1 MDNQTGITCS
11 SVDLRIASDLKS
23 GVIEALN
30 PQEHVQILQDAG
42 NVLKVQVTRWNTP
55 IVGYVLK
62 SSIIVPKVNLQI
74 FPLVDLG
81 NNIEIPSVPAS
92 VPLATFLTWLNS
104 QSESPWLPADYL
116 DSIKNG
122 QKPSVGAL
130 IRQTIADHQ
139 ADWNAWVS
147 EVTQQARQ
155 TTATLDEW
163 LVILAGGRTMWSFRT
178 ERLFSQPSD
187 GAAPAWVTRNDV
199 LLWTGHVVFN
209 NKEPK
214 YKLWYQV
221 KFTKLD
227 KEFQGWYKAS
237 LLEEFIVPTPDTD
250 LTDPANKA
258 KVFDLS
264 HPLLRLPADPEID
277 AARKAGLRGA
287 QYININAAT
296 GWSKVNHNLCGQF
309 CVAALG
315 GSDVIP
321 FLKLWIASYKN
332 AKDILRNDSGTTIL
346 DLESMLDTIKKTYEY
361 FRAEASVIPLTPGYL
376 QKVLDSGRMV
386 LAGTGINTAEG
397 QLKWSYPSRHW
408 VVIEDIIRVANSGWM
423 RLYNP
428 FSDKEEVCPYDMVF
442 DAVSGTVIGLLVTPT
457 HP

>member
-1 MDNQTGITCS
+1 
-11 SVDLRIASDLKS
+11 
-23 GVIEALN
+23 
-30 PQEHVQILQDAG
+30 
-42 NVLKVQVTRWNTP
+42 
-55 IVGYVLK
+55 
-62 SSIIVPKVNLQI
+62 
-74 FPLVDLG
+74 
-81 NNIEIPSVPAS
+81 
-92 VPLATFLTWLNS
+92 
-104 QSESPWLPADYL
+104 
-116 DSIKNG
+116 
-122 QKPSVGAL
+122 
-130 IRQTIADHQ
+130 
-139 ADWNAWVS
+139 
-147 EVTQQARQ
+147 
-155 TTATLDEW
+155 
-163 LVILAGGRTMWSFRT
+163 
-178 ERLFSQPSD
+178 
-187 GAAPAWVTRNDV
+187 
-199 LLWTGHVVFN
+199 
-209 NKEPK
+209 
-214 YKLWYQV
+214 
-221 KFTKLD
+221 
-227 KEFQGWYKAS
+227 
-237 LLEEFIVPTPDTD
+237 LEEFIVPTPDTD
-250 LTDPANKA
+250 LTDPANKT

-264 HPLLRLPADPEID
+264 RPLLRLPADPEID

-296 GWSKVNHNLCGQF
+296 GWSKVDHNLCGQF
-309 CVAALG
+309 CAAALG

-332 AKDILRNDSGTTIL
+332 AKDILRNDSGTTVVDL
-346 DLESMLDTIKKTYEY
+346 DSMLDTIKKTYEF